1 MKLSHGLTF
10 MIWLMG
16 YVALPMK
23 LSFGK
28 SAAGLVWCSWVF
40 YNLRYKVFNLPT
52 GLKNHLIEESCKFQ
66 GGSPLQYFITLTS
79 LVTIGIVIMQ
89 ICFLICLAT
98 WRGHMCK
105 KSCEY
110 MGRNFDSQRNCGIG
124 DEMILAYKISQY
136 QIISASYGFIG
147 RSS

>member
-1 MKLSHGLTF
+1 MSHGLTL

-16 YVALPMK
+16 HVALRMK
-23 LSFGK
+23 LSFVK
-28 SAAGLVWCSWVF
+28 SAPGLVWCSWVF
-40 YNLRYKVFNLPT
+40 YNLRYKVFSLPT

-79 LVTIGIVIMQ
+79 LVNIGIVIME
-89 ICFLICLAT
+89 ICFLICRAT

-110 MGRNFDSQRNCGIG
+110 MGIYGNFDSHRNCGIC
-124 DEMILAYKISQY
+124 DEMMLAYKISQY
-136 QIISASYGFIG
+136 HIITASYGFIG

>member
-1 MKLSHGLTF
+1 MSHGLTL

-16 YVALPMK
+16 HVALRMK

-28 SAAGLVWCSWVF
+28 SAHGLVWCSWVF
-40 YNLRYKVFNLPT
+40 YNLRYKVFSLSA
-52 GLKNHLIEESCKFQ
+52 GLKSHLIEASCKFQ

-79 LVTIGIVIMQ
+79 LVTTRIVIME
-89 ICFLICLAT
+89 ICFLICRAT
-98 WRGHMCK
+98 LRGHMCK

-110 MGRNFDSQRNCGIG
+110 MGRNFDSHRNCGIG
-124 DEMILAYKISQY
+124 DEMMLAYKISQY
-136 QIISASYGFIG
+136 HIITASYGIIG

>member
-1 MKLSHGLTF
+1 MSHGLTL

-16 YVALPMK
+16 HVALRMK
-23 LSFGK
+23 LSFVK
-28 SAAGLVWCSWVF
+28 SAPGLVWCSWVF
-40 YNLRYKVFNLPT
+40 YNLRYKVFSLPT

-79 LVTIGIVIMQ
+79 LVTIGIVIME

-110 MGRNFDSQRNCGIG
+110 MGRNFDSHRNCGIC
-124 DEMILAYKISQY
+124 DEMMLAYKISQY
-136 QIISASYGFIG
+136 HIITASYGFIG